1 MRPSLTELSVLAR
14 GEVVLVILT
23 PPVELDVGDGVHHR
37 DDLLPVLHSRGED
50 PLHQDGPLLLVE
62 VLQAGVIE
70 HLDTHLLP
78 ETPPAPPAPTG
89 LRLEPHRVGNV
100 RHQRELVDTPPRSE
114 WTIIT
119 ESVLSPQVNC
129 KL

>member
-50 PLHQDGPLLLVE
+50 SLHQDGPLLLVE

-78 ETPPAPPAPTG
+78 ETPPAPTG
-89 LRLEPHRVGNV
+89 LRLEPHRVGDV
-100 RHQRELVDTPPRSE
+100 RHQRELVDTLPRSE